1 VIIKY
6 TKLDPE
12 AQVPRRVSDGAVG
25 YDLFALRAVH
35 SSHRKVRPELP
46 IKIRPGETVLVGT
59 GIVMVIPW
67 FYRGEIVPRSGLAL
81 KYGIDVA
88 NSPGTIDPDYRGEIC
103 VLLVNRG
110 KKVFTIEKGMRIAQL
125 LFTKIEVP
133 VLKLGRREISDSRT
147 KRGAGGFGHT
157 GSFGRGL
164 GTDLYDEAFRRMDRY
179 YMKVVSAIAE
189 RSTCMRG
196 VRRLAR
202 GRYAKD
208 KAGNF
213 IGQTRRFGCVIVKDD
228 NIIAQGFNDQYPG
241 AQKCALVGCLREQ
254 QHIPSGSRIEDCRA
268 MHAEWWAITNAA
280 KSGNSSSMKGATMY
294 VNAAPCKVCAKI
306 IAGTGIDTVVILR
319 GAYPNNG
326 LSILREAGINVR
338 YVKL

>member
-1 VIIKY
+1 MVIKY
-6 TKLDPE
+6 LKLDKE
-12 AQVPRRVSDGAVG
+12 AKIPQRVSDGAVG
-25 YDLFALRAVH
+25 FDLFALRVLH
-35 SSHRKVRPELP
+35 SSDRRVRQELP
-46 IKIRPGETVLVGT
+46 VKIRPGETVLVGT
-59 GIVMVIPW
+59 GIVMAIPW
-67 FYRGEIVPRSGLAL
+67 PFRGEIVPRSGLAL
-81 KYGIDVA
+81 KHGIDVA
-88 NSPGTIDPDYRGEIC
+88 NSPGTIDPDYRGEVA

-110 KKVFTIEKGMRIAQL
+110 RKIFIVEKEMRIAQL
-125 LFTKIEVP
+125 LFTKMEAPI
-133 VLKLGRREISDSRT
+133 LKPARREINDSRT
-147 KRGAGGFGHT
+147 RRGSGGFGHT

-164 GTDLYDEAFRRMDRY
+164 GTDLYDAVLRRMDHY
-179 YMKVVSAIAE
+179 YMKVVLAIAE

-196 VRRLAR
+196 VKRLAN
-202 GRYAKD
+202 GRYARD

-241 AQKCALVGCLREQ
+241 APKCSEVGCLRER

-268 MHAEWWAITNAA
+268 MHAEWWAITNAV
-280 KSGNSSSMKGATMY
+280 KSGNSPSMKGATMY

-326 LSILREAGINVR
+326 LSILREAGVNVR